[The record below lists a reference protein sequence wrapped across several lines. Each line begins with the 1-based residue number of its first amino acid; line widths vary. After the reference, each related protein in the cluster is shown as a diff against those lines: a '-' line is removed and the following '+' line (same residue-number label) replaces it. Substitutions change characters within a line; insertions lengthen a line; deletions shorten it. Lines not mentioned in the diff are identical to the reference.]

1 MRSKVVKNVGIIL
14 GCSIA
19 AKILSYIW
27 EATLAAFL
35 GASDQADAF
44 YMTTSIFNILYPIL
58 DLGIWK
64 VFLPIYKT
72 KLVKKEEDRA
82 EQIANISIS
91 FFFML
96 SVALVLFLI
105 IFARPLVGIMAPGFE
120 TEKKALTI
128 QYLRISAPAYF
139 LMTTAS
145 ILGAILQSREK
156 FLGSQIREIGSHVSR
171 IACLFLCYRILGIY
185 AALVALIVGSVFRVL
200 IQLPFI
206 NWKWKFK
213 PDFHFKYQ
221 DIVPM
226 IKGLPSV
233 AVTAAIAHING
244 LVDKIVASGA
254 ATGAVACLNYGH
266 KLMNVFSGMIS
277 SAISTAVYP
286 TMIQHITNNES
297 DKLKELLRNVL
308 GALMFFIIPISIFCF
323 LFSTEMVTVA
333 FQRGAF
339 DASATSLTAEVFVGY
354 CLGMLFLGVST
365 VITNVFY
372 GYGDTKITMYISIV
386 NITLNIVF
394 DLLFIRFWGVAG
406 LAFATSISA
415 IICLCIR
422 MIYLK
427 KYIRVGYKSIFSEG
441 IKILLLS
448 AGTCLI
454 PYFLV
459 NKLLHMNVYFSLLLS
474 VVICVA
480 IYLAAAYVL
489 RLKTL
494 DFVRS
499 LIGKKF
505 KKKS

>member
-1 MRSKVVKNVGIIL
+1 MSNKTVKNVGIIL

-44 YMTTSIFNILYPIL
+44 YMTTSIFGILYPIL

-64 VFLPIYKT
+64 VFLPAYKA
-72 KLVKKEEDRA
+72 KLVDKQDA
-82 EQIANISIS
+82 EAEKIANIAVTL
-91 FFFML
+91 FFML

-105 IFARPLVGIMAPGFE
+105 VFAKPLVALMATGFND
-120 TEKKALTI
+120 EKKAITI
-128 QYLRISAPAYF
+128 EYLRLSAPTYL
-139 LMTTAS
+139 LMAVAS
-145 ILGAILQSREK
+145 VVGAMLQSREK
-156 FLGSQIREIGSHVSR
+156 FLGSQIREIGTHVSK
-171 IACLFLCYRILGIY
+171 IIYVIITYRFFGIY
-185 AALVALIVGSVFRVL
+185 AAVTAMIVGSVFRVL

-206 NWKWKFK
+206 NWKWKFR
-213 PDFHFKYQ
+213 PNFNFKDP

-244 LVDKIVASGA
+244 LIDKMVASGA
-254 ATGAVACLNYGH
+254 ATGAVSCLNYGN
-266 KLMNVFSGMIS
+266 KLLHVFSGMIS
-277 SAISTAVYP
+277 TAIATAVYP
-286 TMIQHITNNES
+286 TIIQHITEKDTTRLRS
-297 DKLKELLRNVL
+297 LLSNVIC
-308 GALMFFIIPISIFCF
+308 ALMFFIVPISVFCSM
-323 LFSTEMVTVA
+323 FSTELVTVA

-339 DASATSLTAEVFVGY
+339 DAAATATTSQVFVGY
-354 CLGMLFLGVST
+354 CLGMLFLGVTT
-365 VITNVFY
+365 VVTNVFY
-372 GYGDTKITMYISIV
+372 GYGDTKITMYISFVEIA
-386 NITLNIVF
+386 LNIVF

-448 AGTCLI
+448 VGTCLI

>member
-1 MRSKVVKNVGIIL
+1 MSNKTVKNVGIIL

-213 PDFHFKYQ
+213 PDFHFKDQ
-221 DIVPM
+221 NIVPM

-339 DASATSLTAEVFVGY
+339 DVAATSLTSGVFVGY
-354 CLGMLFLGVST
+354 CLGMLFIGIST
-365 VITNVFY
+365 VVTNIFY

-448 AGTCLI
+448 VGTCLI

>member
-213 PDFHFKYQ
+213 PDFHFKDQ

-427 KYIRVGYKSIFSEG
+427 KYIRVGYRSIFSEG

-448 AGTCLI
+448 VGTCLI

-494 DFVRS
+494 NFVRS

>member
-213 PDFHFKYQ
+213 PDFHFKDQ

-427 KYIRVGYKSIFSEG
+427 KYIRVGYRSIFSEG

-448 AGTCLI
+448 VGTCLI

-494 DFVRS
+494 NFVRS
-499 LIGKKF
+499 LIGKTF